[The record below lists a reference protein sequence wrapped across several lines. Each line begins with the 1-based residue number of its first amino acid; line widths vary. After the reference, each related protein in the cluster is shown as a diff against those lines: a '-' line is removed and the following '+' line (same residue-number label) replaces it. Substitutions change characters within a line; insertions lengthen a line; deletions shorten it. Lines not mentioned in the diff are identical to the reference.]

1 MNKSELLETVRAQRA
16 ALDSLL
22 APLSEIQLCTPTLE
36 GQRSIKDVL
45 VHLAYWEQLC
55 AQWIEDF
62 LGGRTSQTPDE
73 DDDTV
78 NERVFLA
85 NRNLPL
91 SEAQKLS
98 SQAYQRLLT
107 RLEVLT
113 QTISDEDLNAPHR
126 FAWAEPWG
134 DHSLLAVIAGNSYG
148 HYQGHIE
155 QIQAWIDQ
163 TQA

>member
-1 MNKSELLETVRAQRA
+1 MNKRELFETIRRQRTALE
-16 ALDSLL
+16 SLL
-22 APLSEIQLCTPTLE
+22 APLSETQLCTPTLE

-62 LGGRTSQTPDE
+62 LDGRTPQTPDE

-78 NERVFLA
+78 NERIFLA

-98 SQAYQRLLT
+98 SQAYRRLFT
-107 RLEVLT
+107 QLEVLT

-126 FAWAEPWG
+126 FAWAEPWRG
-134 DHSLLAVIAGNSYG
+134 HSLLAVIAANSYD
-148 HYQGHIE
+148 HYQGHIQ
-155 QIQAWIDQ
+155 QIQAWIHR
-163 TQA
+163 TQG